1 MNCIQPMAPALE
13 GPVFAPQLLSTSLI
27 AARTCHGTLYCVA
40 AAWKIGSRKY
50 GPGKSWAAVPGNGGG
65 ASGVSAFQS
74 TETGGKYICA
84 GAWWRFAARRWW
96 ARLTPPLAWR
106 GLADTRRCSPDGA
119 SAARETPTGAA
130 GLPAGAPRGGRGG
143 GPAPLAAPGGAG
155 GVGGGGGGGRRGA
168 RGGGGGRGGGGWGR
182 RAPPV
187 PPARPPDTHRRRLAL
202 SRSDRRAACRSRR
215 RHRPAAR

>member
-74 TETGGKYICA
+74 TETGGKYTCA

-96 ARLTPPLAWR
+96 ARLTSPFACR
-106 GLADTRRCSPDGA
+106 GLADTRRCSPEGA
-119 SAARETPTGAA
+119 CAACETPTGAS
-130 GLPAGAPRGGRGG
+130 GLAAGASG
-143 GPAPLAAPGGAG
+143 AACGAS
-155 GVGGGGGGGRRGA
+155 GGGGGGGGA
-168 RGGGGGRGGGGWGR
+168 SRAPGPARPAAGHASAASGCGSGGLGGRG
-182 RAPPV
+182 AV
-187 PPARPPDTHRRRLAL
+187 
-202 SRSDRRAACRSRR
+202 
-215 RHRPAAR
+215 